1 MNCIIVTE
9 KHCRNPFLTQNEV
22 TGTWLIFKY
31 LFLPTLCTSRKNMA
45 KLWAFSCYL
54 TCLTLFC
61 HFVSHA
67 HQEMTDFFTGI
78 HRPRK
83 TTSTK
88 TGKIYKIIPIVFFKR
103 FPSLCATILLWEKK
117 IWTCIRCQ
125 KTNLFKCIGL
135 PDLWVEW
142 SLNTFL

>member
-31 LFLPTLCTSRKNMA
+31 LFLPTLCTSRRNMA

-83 TTSTK
+83 TTTTK
-88 TGKIYKIIPIVFFKR
+88 TGGRFTRSFQLCFLKDSLPYVQLFYFGKKKYEPAYDVKKLIYSNVW
-103 FPSLCATILLWEKK
+103 A
-117 IWTCIRCQ
+117 CQ
-125 KTNLFKCIGL
+125 TS
-135 PDLWVEW
+135 E
-142 SLNTFL
+142 